1 MFVERVN
8 DGWGLDV
15 NKEQIWE
22 GQLLRYLWERRGKK
36 EEAGSRWTWGRGGLG
51 VLRPFKDPSKTPQS
65 GMGRDPGD
73 SIGEERVAEPSSL
86 HAPPSRRAH

>member
-36 EEAGSRWTWGRGGLG
+36 EEAGSRWTWGRG
-51 VLRPFKDPSKTPQS
+51 RARSPKTPQRPLS
-65 GMGRDPGD
+65 QGW
-73 SIGEERVAEPSSL
+73 GETQGTA
-86 HAPPSRRAH
+86 

>member
-51 VLRPFKDPSKTPQS
+51 VLRPLKDPSVRDGERPRGQHRGRAS
-65 GMGRDPGD
+65 G
-73 SIGEERVAEPSSL
+73 
-86 HAPPSRRAH
+86 